1 MVVTLRYGHRSP
13 VRKEEEEP
21 MAKKKRMRYKLKT
34 KQVKVNRVRANRKYK
49 DTVFRI
55 LFSDKEHLLSL
66 YNAVSGKTYTDP
78 EQLQIVTLENA
89 VYMGMKNDL
98 AFIIDTNLF
107 LYEHQSTYS
116 ANMPLRDLFYIASEY
131 QKLVDK
137 KSLYSSK
144 LQKIPAPKFLV
155 FYNGTEE
162 MEDSRTEYLSAAF
175 ENLTGEPDLE
185 LKVLTLNI
193 NIGHNQELL
202 EQCRALKEY
211 AQYVDRVRKYVG
223 KMNLD
228 EAVHRAVEECIREGI
243 LEDFLRVN
251 RSEVEKVSIF
261 EYDKEEEERKL
272 REAEREVGREDG
284 AIALI
289 TVAKRFHLTNNEIM
303 KALCDDLGLD
313 ERTAEGLLKRYE
325 KLEDLSHQ
333 NQTEVEKVS
342 IFEYDKEE
350 EERKLRE
357 AEREV
362 GREQKAH
369 EVANI
374 LWKEGIGIEK
384 IAKIVGME
392 EAVIRKWINHW

>member
-1 MVVTLRYGHRSP
+1 MVVTLRYGRRSP

-34 KQVKVNRVRANRKYK
+34 KQVKVNRVRVNRKYK

-202 EQCRALKEY
+202 EQC
-211 AQYVDRVRKYVG
+211 
-223 KMNLD
+223 
-228 EAVHRAVEECIREGI
+228 
-243 LEDFLRVN
+243 
-251 RSEVEKVSIF
+251 
-261 EYDKEEEERKL
+261 
-272 REAEREVGREDG
+272 
-284 AIALI
+284 
-289 TVAKRFHLTNNEIM
+289 TV
-303 KALCDDLGLD
+303 
-313 ERTAEGLLKRYE
+313 
-325 KLEDLSHQ
+325 Q
-333 NQTEVEKVS
+333 
-342 IFEYDKEE
+342 
-350 EERKLRE
+350 
-357 AEREV
+357 
-362 GREQKAH
+362 
-369 EVANI
+369 
-374 LWKEGIGIEK
+374 
-384 IAKIVGME
+384 
-392 EAVIRKWINHW
+392 

>member
-21 MAKKKRMRYKLKT
+21 MAKKKRMRYRLKT

-116 ANMPLRDLFYIASEY
+116 ANMPLRDLFYITSEY

-144 LQKIPAPKFLV
+144 LQKILAPKFLV

-202 EQCRALKEY
+202 EQC
-211 AQYVDRVRKYVG
+211 
-223 KMNLD
+223 
-228 EAVHRAVEECIREGI
+228 
-243 LEDFLRVN
+243 
-251 RSEVEKVSIF
+251 
-261 EYDKEEEERKL
+261 
-272 REAEREVGREDG
+272 
-284 AIALI
+284 
-289 TVAKRFHLTNNEIM
+289 TV
-303 KALCDDLGLD
+303 
-313 ERTAEGLLKRYE
+313 
-325 KLEDLSHQ
+325 Q
-333 NQTEVEKVS
+333 
-342 IFEYDKEE
+342 
-350 EERKLRE
+350 
-357 AEREV
+357 
-362 GREQKAH
+362 
-369 EVANI
+369 
-374 LWKEGIGIEK
+374 
-384 IAKIVGME
+384 
-392 EAVIRKWINHW
+392 

>member
-66 YNAVSGKTYTDP
+66 YNAVSSKTYTDP

-116 ANMPLRDLFYIASEY
+116 ANMPLRDLFYIIASEY

-202 EQCRALKEY
+202 EQC
-211 AQYVDRVRKYVG
+211 
-223 KMNLD
+223 
-228 EAVHRAVEECIREGI
+228 
-243 LEDFLRVN
+243 
-251 RSEVEKVSIF
+251 
-261 EYDKEEEERKL
+261 
-272 REAEREVGREDG
+272 
-284 AIALI
+284 
-289 TVAKRFHLTNNEIM
+289 TV
-303 KALCDDLGLD
+303 
-313 ERTAEGLLKRYE
+313 
-325 KLEDLSHQ
+325 Q
-333 NQTEVEKVS
+333 
-342 IFEYDKEE
+342 
-350 EERKLRE
+350 
-357 AEREV
+357 
-362 GREQKAH
+362 
-369 EVANI
+369 
-374 LWKEGIGIEK
+374 
-384 IAKIVGME
+384 
-392 EAVIRKWINHW
+392 

>member
-1 MVVTLRYGHRSP
+1 
-13 VRKEEEEP
+13 

-66 YNAVSGKTYTDP
+66 YNVVSGKTYTDP

-162 MEDSRTEYLSAAF
+162 MEDIIRNCWSSA
-175 ENLTGEPDLE
+175 E
-185 LKVLTLNI
+185 
-193 NIGHNQELL
+193 H
-202 EQCRALKEY
+202 
-211 AQYVDRVRKYVG
+211 
-223 KMNLD
+223 
-228 EAVHRAVEECIREGI
+228 
-243 LEDFLRVN
+243 
-251 RSEVEKVSIF
+251 
-261 EYDKEEEERKL
+261 
-272 REAEREVGREDG
+272 
-284 AIALI
+284 
-289 TVAKRFHLTNNEIM
+289 
-303 KALCDDLGLD
+303 
-313 ERTAEGLLKRYE
+313 
-325 KLEDLSHQ
+325 
-333 NQTEVEKVS
+333 
-342 IFEYDKEE
+342 
-350 EERKLRE
+350 
-357 AEREV
+357 
-362 GREQKAH
+362 
-369 EVANI
+369 
-374 LWKEGIGIEK
+374 
-384 IAKIVGME
+384 
-392 EAVIRKWINHW
+392 

>member
-13 VRKEEEEP
+13 VSKEEEEP

-162 MEDSRTEYLSAAF
+162 MEDSWTEYLSAAF

-193 NIGHNQELL
+193 NIGHNQELV
-202 EQCRALKEY
+202 EQCRALKE
-211 AQYVDRVRKYVG
+211 
-223 KMNLD
+223 
-228 EAVHRAVEECIREGI
+228 
-243 LEDFLRVN
+243 
-251 RSEVEKVSIF
+251 
-261 EYDKEEEERKL
+261 
-272 REAEREVGREDG
+272 
-284 AIALI
+284 
-289 TVAKRFHLTNNEIM
+289 
-303 KALCDDLGLD
+303 
-313 ERTAEGLLKRYE
+313 
-325 KLEDLSHQ
+325 
-333 NQTEVEKVS
+333 
-342 IFEYDKEE
+342 
-350 EERKLRE
+350 
-357 AEREV
+357 
-362 GREQKAH
+362 
-369 EVANI
+369 
-374 LWKEGIGIEK
+374 
-384 IAKIVGME
+384 
-392 EAVIRKWINHW
+392 

>member
-1 MVVTLRYGHRSP
+1 
-13 VRKEEEEP
+13 

-49 DTVFRI
+49 DTVFRM
-55 LFSDKEHLLSL
+55 LFSDKKHLLSL
-66 YNAVSGKTYTDP
+66 YNAVSGKSYADS

-107 LYEHQSTYS
+107 LYEHQSTYN
-116 ANMPLRDLFYIASEY
+116 ANMPLRDLFYISSEY

-193 NIGHNQELL
+193 NKGHNLKL
-202 EQCRALKEY
+202 MEQCRTLKEY
-211 AQYVDRVRKYVG
+211 AQYVERVRKYVG
-223 KMNLD
+223 KTGLD
-228 EAVHRAVEECIREGI
+228 AAIHRAVGECIQEGI
-243 LEDFLRVN
+243 LEEFLRQR
-251 RSEVEKVSIF
+251 RSEVEAVSIF

-272 REAEREVGREDG
+272 RKAEYEGACEEGRKEGRKEGRASGLRDGELQKARKVTLALAERNMPLEE
-284 AIALI
+284 IA
-289 TVAKRFHLTNNEIM
+289 
-303 KALCDDLGLD
+303 
-313 ERTAEGLLKRYE
+313 
-325 KLEDLSHQ
+325 Q
-333 NQTEVEKVS
+333 
-342 IFEYDKEE
+342 
-350 EERKLRE
+350 
-357 AEREV
+357 
-362 GREQKAH
+362 
-369 EVANI
+369 
-374 LWKEGIGIEK
+374 
-384 IAKIVGME
+384 IVGME
-392 EAVIRKWINHW
+392 ESVIREWIAEK